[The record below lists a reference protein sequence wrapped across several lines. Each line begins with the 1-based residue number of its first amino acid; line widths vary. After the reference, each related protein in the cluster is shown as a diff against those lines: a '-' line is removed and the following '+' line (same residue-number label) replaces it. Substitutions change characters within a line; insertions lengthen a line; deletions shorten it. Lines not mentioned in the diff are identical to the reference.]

1 MTPVTVNVYILMML
15 LAYVM
20 RRAGTFSLDEKVKLI
35 EYLGYMALNPNRVAN
50 PSMANL
56 PFLSSAS
63 GVKDQNSSSSKPLT
77 VMADAAARVVT
88 TPVAANAYIGS
99 SHCWMIFSPDII
111 QSREPQRMPCIA
123 ARPLTTS
130 AKRAALFGTFEG
142 VGTGRVVDFWDAVA
156 LVSYRFT

>member
-50 PSMANL
+50 PSIANL

-99 SHCWMIFSPDII
+99 SHC
-111 QSREPQRMPCIA
+111 
-123 ARPLTTS
+123 
-130 AKRAALFGTFEG
+130 
-142 VGTGRVVDFWDAVA
+142 
-156 LVSYRFT
+156 